1 MKLFRKTWT
10 DAALV
15 QEIQAGGRAENAA
28 IAALYDMHRSTLQ
41 RFVGH
46 KASQEFAKQPE
57 DIVWEA
63 IEAFVHN
70 VKTQKYQPQAG
81 VPVEAYLKS
90 ICKNLWHKYLTQEEA
105 RGARQEVFVDW
116 GETTDLDVS
125 EVLMEQEKWNSYL
138 ALFEQAGK
146 NCRDILTMSFADE
159 MPVNEV
165 AKILMAEG
173 RYENEQTVRNAKSRC
188 LKRMMDMMSAI
199 K

>member
-15 QEIQAGGRAENAA
+15 QGIKSGGRAENTA

-41 RFVGH
+41 RFVMH

-57 DIVWEA
+57 DVVWEA
-63 IEAFVHN
+63 IEAFVNN
-70 VKTQKYQPQAG
+70 VKSDKYQVQAG
-81 VPVEAYLKS
+81 IPVEAYLKS

-105 RGARQEVFVDW
+105 RGARQEVFLDW
-116 GETTDLDVS
+116 GNSASVDVS
-125 EVLMEQEKWNSYL
+125 EVIAEQEKWNGYL
-138 ALFEQAGK
+138 TLFEQAGK
-146 NCRDILTMSFADE
+146 NCREILTMSFADE

-165 AKILMAEG
+165 AKVLIAEG
-173 RYENEQTVRNAKSRC
+173 RYENEQTVRNAKTRC
-188 LKRMMDMMSAI
+188 LKRMMEMMSTI